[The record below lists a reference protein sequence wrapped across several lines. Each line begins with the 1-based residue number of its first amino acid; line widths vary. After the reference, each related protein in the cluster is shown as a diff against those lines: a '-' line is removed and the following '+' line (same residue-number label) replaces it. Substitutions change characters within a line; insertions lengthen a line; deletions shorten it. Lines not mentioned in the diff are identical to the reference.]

1 MKETDHDRIRLS
13 SMPSRLDA
21 QAVQICDR
29 VAGLPPLASHA
40 AERGGEKN
48 LAATF
53 PILPH
58 AEGRIARPLRHRQLG
73 ISSGLRRPA
82 CLSVPNWRRR
92 PAMSKGLARGNK
104 SPMTK
109 ANKSQE
115 KPYRQRHA
123 GAQAKLANGHLCLSL
138 VARRLPLPSSSS
150 CGPASGL
157 PVGPWVQISLSGVF
171 ASSQQIGTTV
181 LNLAE
186 EHFGPL
192 ATNSPKGKSH

>member
-40 AERGGEKN
+40 AERGGEKS

-58 AEGRIARPLRHRQLG
+58 AEVRIARPLRHRQLG

-109 ANKSQE
+109 ANKS
-115 KPYRQRHA
+115 
-123 GAQAKLANGHLCLSL
+123 
-138 VARRLPLPSSSS
+138 
-150 CGPASGL
+150 
-157 PVGPWVQISLSGVF
+157 
-171 ASSQQIGTTV
+171 
-181 LNLAE
+181 
-186 EHFGPL
+186 
-192 ATNSPKGKSH
+192 

>member
-58 AEGRIARPLRHRQLG
+58 AEGRIARPLRHRQLRNFQRASAPSLPIG
-73 ISSGLRRPA
+73 AQLA
-82 CLSVPNWRRR
+82 ATA
-92 PAMSKGLARGNK
+92 AMNKGLARSNK

-123 GAQAKLANGHLCLSL
+123 GAQ
-138 VARRLPLPSSSS
+138 PS
-150 CGPASGL
+150 
-157 PVGPWVQISLSGVF
+157 
-171 ASSQQIGTTV
+171 
-181 LNLAE
+181 
-186 EHFGPL
+186 
-192 ATNSPKGKSH
+192 